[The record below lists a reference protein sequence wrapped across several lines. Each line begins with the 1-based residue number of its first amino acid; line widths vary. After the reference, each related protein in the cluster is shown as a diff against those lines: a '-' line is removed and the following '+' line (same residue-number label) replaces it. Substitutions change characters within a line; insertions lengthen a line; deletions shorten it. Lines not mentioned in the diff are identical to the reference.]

1 MDMDS
6 ELDMV
11 DEVEPIIKQAIDA
24 ILRDM
29 VYNASKVTDWA
40 NSIIAHIFKKT
51 DAIGK
56 PFKYLGKFSPSL
68 TLSRKLSNDTV
79 RSSAYT

>member
-11 DEVEPIIKQAIDA
+11 DEVEPIIKQAIDT
-24 ILRDM
+24 ILRDT

-56 PFKYLGKFSPSL
+56 PFKYLGKFRPFL
-68 TLSRKLSNDTV
+68 APFRKLSL
-79 RSSAYT
+79 